1 MTRTLIDTFSKI
13 IENALDFCTLINYNE
28 LCKDKIRR

>member
-1 MTRTLIDTFSKI
+1 MWKTVFHKKMKNT
-13 IENALDFCTLINYNE
+13 LDFCTPINYNE